1 MFDINGAK
9 AVHYLQDIQKN
20 FLTQFAPGTIPFIFD
35 YASKTAIHRSIFILI
50 ITAEI
55 RICVLDVFLFV
66 IIQCSAI
73 ILMQIEGPNKKF

>member
-1 MFDINGAK
+1 MVQRLYIICKIFEK
-9 AVHYLQDIQKN
+9 
-20 FLTQFAPGTIPFIFD
+20 FSTQFAPGTIPFVFD

-55 RICVLDVFLFV
+55 RSCVLDVFLFV
-66 IIQCSAI
+66 IIQFSAI